1 MKQGISLLLALA
13 LVLSL
18 GLVTGLPVMA
28 GSTTW
33 YVTEDGA
40 GNRTGKDLD
49 NAFDSIQAGINVSGP
64 GDTVEVASG
73 TYEEDLVIP
82 AGKDGLEIKGVAD
95 PEKPIIRGITVVD
108 YYPGRHN
115 INILSSGVKI
125 YGFTIE
131 SPDVPEGYYSGG
143 IHLDST
149 DIEIYDNDFVLTG
162 EGEQAVAIQTWRVCN
177 EPEADISGL
186 KIYDNTFYGDIGMYQ
201 AIWINR
207 DTGEGVVTVENN
219 EFSGNVM
226 RAIATERSNTVI
238 SGNAMTSEILSHG
251 ITVRDWDERE
261 QENVEVAGNT
271 VEGFLVGLV
280 IGENEDQTLT
290 SIVVSYNTIRGNDTG
305 VRVRSSAGGVAVN
318 YNNIVGNTEYG
329 MLNEAAE
336 ELDSLYNWWGH
347 ETGPDHDLNLGGQGD
362 GVSDNVGFGPW
373 LYKTQEQFIPDAP
386 CYAGSVLLA
395 NEATQVEPGSWEGGW
410 NSFSTPITLDS
421 SANRVSDL
429 LDLTE
434 GSGLSIVRA
443 QAFDAETQSW
453 VLIIIDDE
461 ALDEDYK
468 IEPGEGFF
476 IQVSQMGSLPI
487 LVRTGLTM
495 PPRRDL
501 VAGWNLVGRS
511 SLQAQNVTTAFSG
524 VDYSFV
530 LSPKPPNAE
539 AWSVTP
545 DGADDRFLE
554 VGEAYWVA
562 MGEPGILYGITT
574 TPVEDDM
581 TWDLNQLDE

>member
-1 MKQGISLLLALA
+1 VKEVISFVLALA

-18 GLVTGLPVMA
+18 ALVVGMPVVA
-28 GSTTW
+28 GSSTW
-33 YVTEDGA
+33 YVTEGGA
-40 GNRTGKDLD
+40 GNMTGEDWD
-49 NAFDSIQAGINVSGP
+49 NAFNSIQAGIDASGP

-443 QAFDAETQSW
+443 QRFDAETQSW
-453 VLIIIDDE
+453 VAIIMNN
-461 ALDEDYK
+461 AVVGEDYR
-468 IEPGEGFF
+468 IEPGEGYF
-476 IQVSQMGSLPI
+476 IQVSQKGSLPI
-487 LVRTGLTM
+487 LVSRTTQAS
-495 PPRRDL
+495 PPMRDL
-501 VAGWNLVGRS
+501 HVGWNLVGVCN
-511 SLQAQNVTTAFSG
+511 LEQQGVVTALSG
-524 VDYSFV
+524 VDYSV
-530 LSPKPPNAE
+530 VISPKPPNAE
-539 AWSVTP
+539 QWSITP
-545 DGADDRFLE
+545 DTADGKYLQL
-554 VGEAYWVA
+554 GEAYWVG
-562 MGEPGILYGITT
+562 MPGEGTLFGHTT
-574 TPVEDDM
+574 TPVADDM
-581 TWDLNQLDE
+581 TWDLNQ